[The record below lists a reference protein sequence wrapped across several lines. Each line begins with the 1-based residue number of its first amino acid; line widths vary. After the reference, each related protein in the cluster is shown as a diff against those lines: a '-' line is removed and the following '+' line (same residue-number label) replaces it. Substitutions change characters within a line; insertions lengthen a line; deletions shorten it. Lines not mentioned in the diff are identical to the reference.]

1 MTVKH
6 LKELKKSLNTITL
19 QVVSAIVT

>member
-6 LKELKKSLNTITL
+6 LKELKKYLNNARL
-19 QVVSAIVT
+19 YQRL